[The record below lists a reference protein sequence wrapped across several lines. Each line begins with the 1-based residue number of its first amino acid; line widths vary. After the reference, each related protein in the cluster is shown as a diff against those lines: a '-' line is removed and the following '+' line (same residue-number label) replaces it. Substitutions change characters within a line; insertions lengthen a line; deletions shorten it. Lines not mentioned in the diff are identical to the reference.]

1 MDATK
6 ENMVVKCNAE
16 IFILSNSEQGTLLS
30 YTTIDSEHFGL
41 WIVTSVV
48 VNPLCVSAGS

>member
-6 ENMVVKCNAE
+6 ENSVVKCNAE
-16 IFILSNSEQGTLLS
+16 IFILSNSEQGTVPS
-30 YTTIDSEHFGL
+30 YTTIDNEHFAF
-41 WIVTSVV
+41 WIVTTLV